1 MYSSLNIQQLG
12 TFDNV
17 VSATVRNLVA
27 VHVNIHFNPLKVKC
41 KGDCVLKITCTEEP
55 QVVNTN
61 SMEFIT

>member
-41 KGDCVLKITCTEEP
+41 KRDCVPKIACAKEP
-55 QVVNTN
+55 QVANTN
-61 SMEFIT
+61 SMEFLA